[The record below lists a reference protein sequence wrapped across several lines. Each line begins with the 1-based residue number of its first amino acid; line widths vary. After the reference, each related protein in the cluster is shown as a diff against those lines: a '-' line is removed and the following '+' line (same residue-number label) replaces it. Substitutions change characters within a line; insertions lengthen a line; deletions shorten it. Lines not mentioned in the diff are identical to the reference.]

1 MYNEFH
7 NQNNNYM
14 QITSLFF
21 LAGVIYFASYSKKKF
36 GECTLALVLFV
47 CFIISEVFWSNP
59 IRFSKQHIIDG
70 IYAKF
75 TIACFI
81 VYTLCFKKMNALI
94 KMSYIFL
101 ILLLA
106 ATFYY
111 SDLHSSK
118 DWCCDEHVFY
128 HGLMHLV
135 GFIGSAY
142 AFYPY

>member
-1 MYNEFH
+1 
-7 NQNNNYM
+7 M

-21 LAGVIYFASYSKKKF
+21 ITGVIYFTCYSKKNI
-36 GECTLALVLFV
+36 GECVLAVILFV
-47 CFIISEVFWSNP
+47 CFIISEFFWYNP
-59 IRFSKQHIIDG
+59 IRFSKPHIIDG
-70 IYAKF
+70 VYAKF

-81 VYTLCFKKMNALI
+81 LYTLFFKNMNILTKI
-94 KMSYIFL
+94 SYIFL
-101 ILLLA
+101 ILLLS

-111 SDLHSSK
+111 SDLHSSR
-118 DWCCDEHVFY
+118 DWCCDKHMFY